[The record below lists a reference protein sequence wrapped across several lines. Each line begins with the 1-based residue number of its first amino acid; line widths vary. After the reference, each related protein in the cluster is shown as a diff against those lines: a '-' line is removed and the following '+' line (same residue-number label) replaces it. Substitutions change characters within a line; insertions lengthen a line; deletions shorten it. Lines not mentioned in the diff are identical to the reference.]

1 MSQASEPATLRV
13 AARLAALGRY
23 SAAERLLDA
32 LDERE
37 GRADALLLRA
47 KMAAQRGHYEQAV
60 GHWQEVL
67 SLAPDSV
74 EARRGL
80 HLARQLQSRVGGRFY
95 LRANLYYGVLML
107 VIVGLAVLLLT
118 TSRRA
123 DSLDADSAR
132 LLLERQEQQLRTS
145 RESVESLRPT
155 TADMGRNVAA
165 TDAPEDLRLEVG
177 GVSQRA
183 DGDALVLS
191 FEDGLFQRG
200 GAALSV
206 KARDELSALGR
217 QLEPYAGKVSVAVIG
232 HTDDA
237 APRAGGQFRDNA
249 ALALARAVAVIEHL
263 RATSRLPAEMFS
275 AHGLGAASAPYPLDT
290 PANRAR
296 NRTAVIRI
304 SRVR

>member
-13 AARLAALGRY
+13 AARLAAVGRY

-37 GRADALLLRA
+37 GRAAALLLRA

-145 RESVESLRPT
+145 R
-155 TADMGRNVAA
+155 
-165 TDAPEDLRLEVG
+165 
-177 GVSQRA
+177 
-183 DGDALVLS
+183 
-191 FEDGLFQRG
+191 
-200 GAALSV
+200 
-206 KARDELSALGR
+206 
-217 QLEPYAGKVSVAVIG
+217 
-232 HTDDA
+232 
-237 APRAGGQFRDNA
+237 
-249 ALALARAVAVIEHL
+249 
-263 RATSRLPAEMFS
+263 
-275 AHGLGAASAPYPLDT
+275 
-290 PANRAR
+290 
-296 NRTAVIRI
+296 
-304 SRVR
+304 